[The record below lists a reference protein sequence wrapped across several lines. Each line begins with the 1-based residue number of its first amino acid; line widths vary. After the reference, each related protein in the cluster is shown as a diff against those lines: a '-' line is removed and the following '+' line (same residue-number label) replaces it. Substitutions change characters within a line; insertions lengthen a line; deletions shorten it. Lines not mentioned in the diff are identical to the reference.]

1 LKRGAAVY
9 FLKEQLK
16 LFECNKVVNWHEH
29 VRDNNR
35 GQLDEEQ
42 CDFLVEAAKRAYM
55 DVLVVSRPISGG
67 SPTPEMFRAKNNV
80 VAAAMKRYPQ
90 IIKGMAY
97 VNPGYMKES
106 LYEIDRCIKELG
118 MTGIKLYNQYFIS
131 DPVVRPV
138 IEKCIELD
146 IPILSHAGKLN
157 TVPNPQ
163 PTISDGTHFAEA
175 ARNYPE
181 AVFVYGHI
189 GGGGDWQWS
198 LKAIADYPNVYSDI
212 SGSVYDEGIIEQA
225 VSYLGAG
232 RLLFATDGSFSQ
244 GIGKL
249 LGANISQEDK
259 ITILNNPAFAR
270 YLERGL

>member
-1 LKRGAAVY
+1 MY

-198 LKAIADYPNVYSDI
+198 LKAIADYPNVYADI